1 MTKMTTREAQGPTY
15 FEAVLNILGYKED
28 GEWVALALEMD
39 LRGYGTTWEEAVDE
53 LRELVLMQISFA
65 QDKNQL
71 DMIWMSAEK
80 KFWDMFQETQRA
92 QILQT
97 APESSDE
104 ERHAGGL
111 AIPDPHV
118 IAAQQNQF
126 SLADG

>member
-1 MTKMTTREAQGPTY
+1 MTTRKAQEATY
-15 FEAVLNILGYKED
+15 LEAVLNILGYKED

-39 LRGYGTTWEEAVDE
+39 LRGYGATWEEAVDE

-65 QDKNQL
+65 QAKNQL
-71 DMIWMSAEK
+71 DMIWMSAEE
-80 KFWDMFQETQRA
+80 KFWDMFREAQRA

-97 APESSDE
+97 APESLAE

-111 AIPDPHV
+111 AIPAPHV

-126 SLADG
+126 SLAEG

>member
-1 MTKMTTREAQGPTY
+1 MTEMTTRKAQEATY

-39 LRGYGTTWEEAVDE
+39 LRGYGATWEEAVDE

-65 QDKNQL
+65 QAKNQL
-71 DMIWMSAEK
+71 DMIWMSAEE
-80 KFWDMFQETQRA
+80 KFWDMFREAQRA
-92 QILQT
+92 QILQI
-97 APESSDE
+97 APGNQAE

-111 AIPDPHV
+111 AIPGPHV